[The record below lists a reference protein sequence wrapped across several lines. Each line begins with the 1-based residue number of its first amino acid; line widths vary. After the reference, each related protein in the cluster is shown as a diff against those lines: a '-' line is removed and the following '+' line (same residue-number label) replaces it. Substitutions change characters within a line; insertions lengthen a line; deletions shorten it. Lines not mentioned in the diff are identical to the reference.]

1 MKNRKLLI
9 TALSLIL
16 CLTVSIGLAVA
27 YFTDYEAA
35 KGGAIVYLS
44 GQTEI
49 EEKADDTS
57 KTATI
62 MNTGDTDM
70 VTRVMFIGDPAKL
83 TVTPGE
89 NWTGPDADGWYYY
102 TKVLGK
108 AGSANGADKTSAIT
122 GAISVKDDDDIKDFD
137 IIVVHESERVT
148 YDGDKVAIPEGW
160 GVSSISAE

>member
-35 KGGAIVYLS
+35 KGGAVLQLN

-57 KTATI
+57 KTVTI
-62 MNTGDTDM
+62 VNTGDADM
-70 VTRVMFIGDPAKL
+70 VTRVMFIGDPSKL

-89 NWTGPDADGWYYY
+89 NWSGPDDDGWYYY
-102 TKVLGK
+102 TKVLKK
-108 AGSANGADKTSAIT
+108 AGSPNNTKTKPISGT
-122 GAISVKDDDDIKDFD
+122 ISVKGDDDIKDFD
-137 IIVVHESERVT
+137 IIVVHESERVL
-148 YDGDKVAIPEGW
+148 YDGDTVAIPEGW
-160 GVSSISAE
+160 AVSSIAAE